1 MKQSKIGKIPSLFLL
16 ARMIKKCNYSAF
28 HPCMHGLNL

>member
-16 ARMIKKCNYSAF
+16 ARMIKKL
-28 HPCMHGLNL
+28 LNHFTFCASNI